1 LGYHMPEMPHCP
13 TPIGKDIQ
21 DRGYGLPRIYLPRT
35 PLNKGKKKGGS
46 PDPYSAGRYL
56 HRQGHI
62 HLVILSKPPDL
73 GRSRVWLNS

>member
-1 LGYHMPEMPHCP
+1 VAM
-13 TPIGKDIQ
+13 Q
-21 DRGYGLPRIYLPRT
+21 DPVSELPRILLPRT
-35 PLNKGKKKGGS
+35 RVNKGKKKGGS